1 MQTGPKTTEGKAI
14 SSRNAYKHGVYSNQ
28 LRLRP
33 EEESDFAVFR
43 AGLAT
48 DLKPDG
54 ALQAEIFTRI
64 LRVLWT
70 LRRLDKRED
79 DIYCE
84 TGLPLNAV
92 HPKEFENSLR
102 YRRHLAKE
110 ERELMAQLSELQTE
124 AALRTLGT
132 DYEALNA
139 YSVLVTAKKL
149 IIVHNLRCAS
159 PNEGKPKLVYSRAK
173 EQDPKL
179 TASEISRVL
188 ALKE

>member
-1 MQTGPKTTEGKAI
+1 MKTGPKTAVGKFI
-14 SSRNAYKHGVYSNQ
+14 SAQNSYKHGVYSKQ

-33 EEESDFAVFR
+33 EEEADFAVFQTGLR
-43 AGLAT
+43 AELN
-48 DLKPDG
+48 PDG

-64 LRVLWT
+64 LRVFWT

-79 DIYCE
+79 DVYLE
-84 TGLPLNAV
+84 TGLPLCASQ
-92 HPKEFENSLR
+92 PKEFENSLR

-149 IIVHNLRCAS
+149 IITHNLRCAA
-159 PNEGKPKLVYSRAK
+159 PNNGVPKLVYSRPELEKPATSS
-173 EQDPKL
+173 P
-179 TASEISRVL
+179 SRPRS
-188 ALKE
+188 A

>member
-14 SSRNAYKHGVYSNQ
+14 SSRNAYKHGVYSQQ

-139 YSVLVTAKKL
+139 HSVLVTAKKL
-149 IIVHNLRCAS
+149 IITHNLRCAA
-159 PNEGKPKLVYSRAK
+159 PNNGVPKLVYSRPQLA
-173 EQDPKL
+173 ESTEPLPPK
-179 TASEISRVL
+179 AI
-188 ALKE
+188 